1 MKSEKGFSLIEMLIY
16 TAILVAVLIVVGFG
30 LLMMTKTFG
39 DIRLLNKINNSAE
52 IAMER
57 MIREIRLAN
66 DIDASSIFDVH
77 PGQLK
82 LKTVDSSGN
91 PTTITFYLSEGKLMV
106 QEEGSAGES
115 LTSPRVSV
123 ERLVFYQIFNQN
135 ISKAIKIEFTI
146 NGKNFYDTAVT
157 RGSY

>member
-1 MKSEKGFSLIEMLIY
+1 MRSEKGFSLIEMLIY

-30 LLMMTKTFG
+30 LLMMTRTFG
-39 DIRLLNKINNSAE
+39 DIRILNKINNSAE

-82 LKTVDSSGN
+82 LETVDSSGN
-91 PTTITFYLSEGKLMV
+91 PITITFYLSGGNLMV
-106 QEEGSAGES
+106 QEGGSTGES
-115 LTSPRVSV
+115 LTSPRVNV
-123 ERLVFYQIFNQN
+123 ERLVFYQISNQE

-146 NGKNFYDTAVT
+146 NGKNFYDTAVL